1 MLGILVPRSS
11 PMPYICDDL
20 MELIFLMIDPSRTLD
35 RLNLIKTN
43 RHLYN
48 KYYKEYSNT
57 VAKMKIYKTL
67 NNNYL
72 AFYRF
77 LNTFSYSDEYKRALF
92 TSALRDTPIVWY
104 NRTCGINDLRYI
116 FELMYNGAYVDIK
129 TMLSINEHLVSKM
142 YGKIQNSIYPG
153 DRQKTKA
160 ALDKNDHL
168 KSLHS
173 NFIPFRKSHLMP
185 RSFLS
190 SNNHAGYVKYDN
202 IK

>member
-1 MLGILVPRSS
+1 MV
-11 PMPYICDDL
+11 YICDDL
-20 MELIFLMIDPSRTLD
+20 MESIFLKIDPRRTHD

-43 RHLYN
+43 RHLYK
-48 KYYKEYSNT
+48 KYYNT
-57 VAKMKIYKTL
+57 VVKMNIHKML
-67 NNNYL
+67 NRNYT

-77 LNTFSYSDEYKRALF
+77 LNTFSYSNKEKSILLK
-92 TSALRDTPIVWY
+92 SALKNTPIVWY

-142 YGKIQNSIYPG
+142 CGKIQKSIYPG

-160 ALDKNDHL
+160 ALNRNDHL

-173 NFIPFRKSHLMP
+173 NFIPYSVNNLIP

-190 SNNHAGYVKYDN
+190 SNIHAGYVKYDN